1 MFQLSFGILGVLI
14 LGLFNRLLIEDLR
27 VPAALAALA
36 IGAQQLMG
44 FTRAWFGYRS
54 DLCPVGRLRRTPFI
68 LLGSL
73 SCSVLF
79 GSAGWVVLQLA
90 HSMDSPQQSAMAGW
104 LALLVLISMGIGTAV
119 AAAGTAFSALVA
131 DLSSEQERPRVLSV
145 VWGMRLVGVL
155 LGTVLVNQTFG
166 AACDAGASRDAVMA
180 GLQRLILVTP
190 PILFALGL
198 ASVLGLEHPV
208 QADDRGRQP
217 PLDQPTRLAL
227 LQLLGRLR
235 TVPQAGRFMA
245 LLCLL
250 TFSMFFNDAVL
261 EPYGAAVFGM
271 SVCATTS
278 LNALIAVGFFGGLGL
293 SGFQL
298 IERIGTIRTARGGAL
313 LAVAALSLMLL
324 AAPGQTLGLLRI
336 AITLFG
342 VSLGICINACL
353 TLMFSFVEPGRTG
366 FLLGVW
372 GVGFAYSCGLATISG
387 GGVLTLFQMFSG
399 GNVEAAYSGVFLLQI
414 LCFLAVAVMTRRLNV
429 VGFRSTVQSRF
440 ASMAEALD

>member
-54 DLCPVGRLRRTPFI
+54 DLCPVGRLRRTPLI

-90 HSMDSPQQSAMAGW
+90 RAMDSAQPSAMAGW
-104 LALLVLISMGIGTAV
+104 LALLVLISMGIGTAI

-180 GLQRLILVTP
+180 GLQRLIVVTP

-217 PLDQPTRLAL
+217 PLDQPRRLAL
-227 LQLLGRLR
+227 AQLLGRLR

-278 LNALIAVGFFGGLGL
+278 LNALIAAGFLGGLGL

-324 AAPGQTLGLLRI
+324 AAPGQSLGLLRL

-387 GGVLTLFQMFSG
+387 GGVLTLFQIFSG
-399 GNVEAAYSGVFLLQI
+399 GNMEAAYSGVFLLQI
-414 LCFLAVAVMTRRLNV
+414 LCFIAVAVMTRRLNV
-429 VGFRSTVQSRF
+429 AGFRSRVQSRF